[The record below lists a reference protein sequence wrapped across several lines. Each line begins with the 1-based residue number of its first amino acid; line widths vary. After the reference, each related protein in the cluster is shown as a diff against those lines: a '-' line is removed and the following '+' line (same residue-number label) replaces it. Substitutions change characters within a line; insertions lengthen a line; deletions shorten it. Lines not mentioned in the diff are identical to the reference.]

1 MCCIAA
7 MCLNEIFM
15 RHKERRRS
23 PLLCEG
29 SSFYLLRRVFLTS
42 YQMRI
47 PRVLLGAHRAYK
59 GERCIIPGFSM
70 WRAGPLYFDIFI
82 LSLTVVD
89 FPRAHECFARIYLRS
104 DISERTTPYMPRA
117 NNAEDKVGTGRPV
130 VATRSSSRQVS
141 VIKTFSNS
149 MYRNKAL
156 LTVYCQLDKSSI
168 KTAKIRCSIFY
179 YNFIYL
185 RIKLVRYKFILLW
198 YHLFY

>member
-59 GERCIIPGFSM
+59 GDDALFLDSQCGARD
-70 WRAGPLYFDIFI
+70 PLYFDIFI
-82 LSLTVVD
+82 LSPTVVD
-89 FPRAHECFARIYLRS
+89 FPCAHECFARIYLRS
-104 DISERTTPYMPRA
+104 DISECTTPYMPRA

-149 MYRNKAL
+149 MYRNKAR
-156 LTVYCQLDKSSI
+156 LTVYCRLDKRI
-168 KTAKIRCSIFY
+168 KTAKIRCSIFC
-179 YNFIYL
+179 YNFTYL
-185 RIKLVRYKFILLW
+185 KIKLVRYKFILSW
-198 YHLFY
+198 YHLSY